1 MREAQ
6 VPVSAV
12 LVAVVG
18 ANPEEIEPAGES
30 DGDGHKRYGSGRQGA
45 GSEGQI
51 GPKCRSHRHTNKKYL
66 YYSTLLAKFHF
77 NSFYFYGYSSRN
89 CNCHICY

>member
-51 GPKCRSHRHTNKKYL
+51 GPKCRSHRQPPHAVQDR
-66 YYSTLLAKFHF
+66 SDDQRRARGG
-77 NSFYFYGYSSRN
+77 YGEHR
-89 CNCHICY
+89 